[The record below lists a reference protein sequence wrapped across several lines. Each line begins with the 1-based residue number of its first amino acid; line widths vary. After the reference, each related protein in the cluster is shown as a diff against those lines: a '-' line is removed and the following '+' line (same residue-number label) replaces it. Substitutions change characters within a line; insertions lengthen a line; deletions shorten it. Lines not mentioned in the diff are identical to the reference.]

1 MGSWACWRSVARA
14 VPQVVK
20 ATEEDEMD
28 RFERIEGERE
38 REVSSAAEQRG
49 NHKQVSREV
58 TRMTGRYGAGGG
70 GVM

>member
-1 MGSWACWRSVARA
+1 MGTWACWRSVVRA

-28 RFERIEGERE
+28 RFERIGGERE
-38 REVSSAAEQRG
+38 REVSFTAEQGG

-58 TRMTGRYGAGGG
+58 TKMTEKYGVGGG
-70 GVM
+70 R